1 MNILEQQNKQIVPKL
16 EDGSATACD
25 PQFNKQFFLAAAN
38 QSISSEVSSL
48 LQFGLF
54 GVHGEN
60 QLAQRNYNQANT
72 KN

>member
-1 MNILEQQNKQIVPKL
+1 MNILKQQNEQNVPKL
-16 EDGSATACD
+16 GDNSTTASH
-25 PQFNKQFFLAAAN
+25 PQFNKQFFLTAAN
-38 QSISSEVSSL
+38 QSINSEVSSL

-60 QLAQRNYNQANT
+60 QLAQRNCNQANT